1 MRIMFLQAGNKTK
14 ILWNMVLQRRK
25 EEGKEG
31 VVI

>member
-1 MRIMFLQAGNKTK
+1 MYIQAGNKTK
-14 ILWNMVLQRRK
+14 MLQKVLLQGRK

>member
-1 MRIMFLQAGNKTK
+1 MYFQAGNKTK
-14 ILWNMVLQRRK
+14 MLQKMLLRGRN

>member
-1 MRIMFLQAGNKTK
+1 MYFQAGNKTK
-14 ILWNMVLQRRK
+14 MLQKMLLRGRK

>member
-1 MRIMFLQAGNKTK
+1 MFLQAGNKTK
-14 ILWNMVLQRRK
+14 TLQSMVLQRRK

>member
-1 MRIMFLQAGNKTK
+1 MYSHAGNKTK
-14 ILWNMVLQRRK
+14 TVQKIFLRGRK

>member
-1 MRIMFLQAGNKTK
+1 MYFQAGNKTK
-14 ILWNMVLQRRK
+14 ILQKMLLRRRK

>member
-1 MRIMFLQAGNKTK
+1 LYFEAGNKTK
-14 ILWNMVLQRRK
+14 ILQKIFLRRRK

>member
-1 MRIMFLQAGNKTK
+1 MYIQAGNKAK
-14 ILWNMVLQRRK
+14 MLQKMLLRGRK